1 MSGFSTSWLE
11 AREPVDLRARNPEM
25 IAIFAARLAERRQ
38 ALARPLLV
46 LDLGAGTGATL
57 RALAPHLPEDTCW
70 RFAEHDPALVERSIE
85 MADRHGHAVEAI
97 ESDLSQ
103 GLSGDLAEA
112 LLEDVDAVTT
122 SAFLD
127 LVSRGWIEG
136 AASTLAA
143 RGLPFLA
150 MLTFDGRQE
159 ADPAH
164 PLDARIR
171 EAMAAHQEAEGVEA
185 AHGGGASREPPVTEE
200 ERLALNQHAER
211 RTREA
216 LRFISSTLEERRRD
230 ETILT
235 HVQPLRQGVARKSK
249 RASRFSVI
257 PSGDAAMTAASAR
270 DHAGP
275 RASRASLARSAPPTP
290 SRRTW
295 TG

>member
-171 EAMAAHQEAEGVEA
+171 EAMAAHQGRDKGFGPALGPA
-185 AHGGGASREPPVTEE
+185 AHATAADAFRAAGFTVT
-200 ERLALNQHAER
+200 QGPSDW
-211 RTREA
+211 EA
-216 LRFISSTLEERRRD
+216 LRN
-230 ETILT
+230 ETDFQSMLVAGWAEAARETGIDPQEVDAWLD
-235 HVQPLRQGVARKSK
+235 LRLDQIAKSGLVTRVGHQDLVALP
-249 RASRFSVI
+249 V
-257 PSGDAAMTAASAR
+257 
-270 DHAGP
+270 
-275 RASRASLARSAPPTP
+275 
-290 SRRTW
+290 
-295 TG
+295 